1 MLYDQPRKLLNP
13 ATQRFLFSTGI
24 ECSYPTIEWKG
35 QRLRQ
40 DELEKCGHYERWR
53 EDFALVRDMGVRLL
67 RYGPPYYSM
76 HTGPDTYN
84 WEWTDLVMPVMREM
98 GIVPVIDLCHFGVP
112 DWMGNFQNPD
122 FPRLFASF
130 ARAFAERYPWVMLYT
145 PVNEMYIAAQFSA
158 AYGWWNE
165 RLTTD
170 RGFVTALKHLVSANV
185 HAMLAIL
192 EVRRDAIF
200 IQSES
205 SEYTHPSQPDFID
218 ECEMLNDRRFLSLD
232 LNYGIRVNSNMYQ
245 YLLDNGM
252 TADEYQFFMQHD
264 LREHC
269 ILGNDYYQA
278 NEHLMTSETETV
290 FAGDVFGYYVI
301 TQDYYRRYNLP
312 VMHTET
318 NLAEPE
324 SVRWLW
330 KTWAN
335 IQRLRHDGVPLC
347 GMTWYS
353 LTDQVDWDTALRE
366 NNGRVNALGLYDLD
380 RRIRPVGTAYRKL
393 IEQWN
398 NLPMLPNG
406 PFSYAGVSSP
416 PTEREVDWPAER
428 TRAGPS
434 HVSA

>member
-1 MLYDQPRKLLNP
+1 
-13 ATQRFLFSTGI
+13 
-24 ECSYPTIEWKG
+24 
-35 QRLRQ
+35 
-40 DELEKCGHYERWR
+40 
-53 EDFALVRDMGVRLL
+53 
-67 RYGPPYYSM
+67 M

-122 FPRLFASF
+122 FPRLFAAF

-353 LTDQVDWDTALRE
+353 LTDQVDWDSALRE

-380 RRIRPVGTAYRKL
+380 RRIRPVGEAYRTL
-393 IEQWN
+393 IHQWN
-398 NLPMLPNG
+398 NLPLLPNG

-416 PTEREVDWPAER
+416 PSAREVEWPAER

-434 HVSA
+434 HVTA

>member
-1 MLYDQPRKLLNP
+1 MAGLILQLRERTRRIRPAHQPGLIMLYDQPRKLLNP

-122 FPRLFASF
+122 FPRLFAAF

-278 NEHLMTSETETV
+278 NEHLMISERDTV
-290 FAGDVFGYYVI
+290 FAGDVFGYYV
-301 TQDYYRRYNLP
+301 
-312 VMHTET
+312 
-318 NLAEPE
+318 
-324 SVRWLW
+324 
-330 KTWAN
+330 
-335 IQRLRHDGVPLC
+335 
-347 GMTWYS
+347 
-353 LTDQVDWDTALRE
+353 
-366 NNGRVNALGLYDLD
+366 
-380 RRIRPVGTAYRKL
+380 
-393 IEQWN
+393 
-398 NLPMLPNG
+398 
-406 PFSYAGVSSP
+406 
-416 PTEREVDWPAER
+416 
-428 TRAGPS
+428 
-434 HVSA
+434 